1 MIIRNGNH
9 SIPIQSLMTIKNLHP
24 RERPRRKLLQRGVE
38 NLSDAELLA
47 IMIGSGRAGM
57 SALDI
62 GHQLLND
69 WDSLND
75 LINADLSQLQQ
86 CKGVNRVFYCR
97 LKAAMELTSRC
108 LQESLTRDTAIENPA
123 ATRRFL
129 ISRLRNL
136 NHEVFAVLFL
146 DNAHRLIQYEILF
159 EGTINGASV
168 YPRRVLERAMNWH
181 AAAVILAH
189 NHPSGIAEPSQADEQ
204 ITRTLIKTLALVD
217 IRVLDHFIIA
227 SNSAVSMAER
237 GLI

>member
-1 MIIRNGNH
+1 MIIRYGNH
-9 SIPIQSLMTIKNLHP
+9 SIPIPTLMTIKNLHP
-24 RERPRRKLLQRGVE
+24 KERPRRKLLHRGAE
-38 NLSDAELLA
+38 SLSDAELLA

-62 GHQLLND
+62 GHQLLKD

-75 LINADLSQLQQ
+75 MVNADLAQLQQ
-86 CKGVNRVFYCR
+86 SYGINQVFYCR
-97 LKAAMELTSRC
+97 IKAAMELTSRC
-108 LQESLTRDTAIENPA
+108 IQETLSRDTTIENPT

-146 DNAHRLIQYEILF
+146 DNAHRLIQYEVLF

-168 YPRRVLERAMNWH
+168 YPRRVLERAMHWH

-204 ITRTLIKTLALVD
+204 ITQTLIKTLALVD
-217 IRVLDHFIIA
+217 IRVLDHLIIA
-227 SNSAVSMAER
+227 SNSAVSLAER